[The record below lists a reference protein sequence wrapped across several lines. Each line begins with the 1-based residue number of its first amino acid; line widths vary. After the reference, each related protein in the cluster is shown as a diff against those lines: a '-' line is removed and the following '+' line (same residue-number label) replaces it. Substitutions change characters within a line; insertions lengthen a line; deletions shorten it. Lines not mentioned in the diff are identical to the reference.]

1 MRQEQA
7 KKLAQLEAIKAE
19 QAERIE
25 RINTLFG
32 KATDK
37 MQAEID
43 SLNTKNAELAAAK
56 DDLQTRLDVIEMKY
70 SKLTENAWRILRS
83 MLLTVQPLNEEKP
96 QEWQINKVV
105 DTLKDPDFSND
116 LRESVVH
123 IFFSFCQK
131 DPVDM
136 IENENV
142 KKLFEEVVANPLI
155 YGEKIEEKLR
165 ASVSFSFNRLLNDE
179 KWSSWISGELYP
191 LFVQHMENR
200 EVDIKV
206 RLWAIKKVG
215 DVARLSLDQSKKNN
229 AENKLI
235 EIWFAGDTEPDS
247 NLGKEVK
254 KQLLWLTSKTLFEKV
269 YEKAKSKDS
278 VEKTKAESLIKD
290 IIISWRPRLQ
300 KEVV

>member
-1 MRQEQA
+1 MVVGKRYEVLKA
-7 KKLAQLEAIKAE
+7 LYPDREYTLTDLATEIKMD
-19 QAERIE
+19 QGNLSRYV
-25 RINTLFG
+25 
-32 KATDK
+32 
-37 MQAEID
+37 
-43 SLNTKNAELAAAK
+43 AELEDK
-56 DDLQTRLDVIEMKY
+56 GLIETRMEERERGRPLKY

-131 DPVDM
+131 DPVYM

-254 KQLLWLTSKTLFEKV
+254 KQVLWLTSKTLFETV
-269 YEKAKSKDS
+269 YEKTKSKDS